1 MAMDGAVGGWYS
13 RGGGGQRY
21 SPPGDGV
28 SMFASLQ
35 FAELAVTMSTFF
47 MHMNSFLVRG
57 EVFFIILLIEFIEEK
72 GISISGYI
80 IHSFSLQSPKPL
92 KV

>member
-1 MAMDGAVGGWYS
+1 MVAKVSESVKWQWMVRWVGGWYS

-35 FAELAVTMSTFF
+35 FAELAATMSTFF
-47 MHMNSFLVRG
+47 MHMDIFLV
-57 EVFFIILLIEFIEEK
+57 L
-72 GISISGYI
+72 S
-80 IHSFSLQSPKPL
+80 
-92 KV
+92 

>member
-35 FAELAVTMSTFF
+35 FAELAATMSTFF
-47 MHMNSFLVRG
+47 MHMDIFLV
-57 EVFFIILLIEFIEEK
+57 L
-72 GISISGYI
+72 Y
-80 IHSFSLQSPKPL
+80 
-92 KV
+92 

>member
-1 MAMDGAVGGWYS
+1 MVFK
-13 RGGGGQRY
+13 GGGGQRY

-57 EVFFIILLIEFIEEK
+57 EVFLNSSKKRESVFLATSFIALACN
-72 GISISGYI
+72 
-80 IHSFSLQSPKPL
+80 LQNP
-92 KV
+92 